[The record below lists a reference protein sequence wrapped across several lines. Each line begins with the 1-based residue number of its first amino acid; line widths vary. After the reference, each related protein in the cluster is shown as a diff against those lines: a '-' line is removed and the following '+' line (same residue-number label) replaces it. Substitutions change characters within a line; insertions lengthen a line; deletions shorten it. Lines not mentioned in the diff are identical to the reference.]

1 MIKKPD
7 HEPLS
12 DETVSEILDG
22 AKENLEYLQAHAS
35 LYRLLHKEHT
45 TDTDRREIDHA
56 WVVIMNYF
64 TRILATN
71 GHPYSGLRQLRGAV
85 HKTIN

>member
-1 MIKKPD
+1 MVQQAA

-35 LYRLLHKEHT
+35 LIRLHHKEDKT
-45 TDTDRREIDHA
+45 ETDRREIDYA

-64 TRILATN
+64 TRTLIAN
-71 GHPYSGLRQLRGAV
+71 GHPYSNLRQLRDAV
-85 HKTIN
+85 HKMIN